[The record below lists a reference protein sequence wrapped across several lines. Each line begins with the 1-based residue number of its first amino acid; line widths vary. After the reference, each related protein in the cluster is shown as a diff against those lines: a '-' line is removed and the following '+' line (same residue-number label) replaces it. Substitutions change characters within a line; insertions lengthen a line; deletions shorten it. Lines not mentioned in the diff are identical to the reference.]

1 VVIQS
6 SVLTMILGQDS
17 PLWTLLVN
25 VLASIKDAEN
35 AIQKCITWPKKSNNM
50 GKQA

>member
-1 VVIQS
+1 
-6 SVLTMILGQDS
+6 MILGRDNL
-17 PLWTLLVN
+17 LWTPILN
-25 VLASIKDAEN
+25 VLVFITDVED